1 VVPGE
6 GAWFEQS
13 RFLTNN
19 RSLTKTGSGQ
29 TPGRTDTN
37 GVDCS
42 AKVVAVRSLAAAAA
56 AADAVNNGGGSPAK
70 GPKQRSPKKKRK
82 TTRGARSDASG
93 VAAACAAADADVDAD
108 AVAETAATGREVLL
122 IHYMGADFCPS
133 RKRAFFEF
141 SLCLSRACLGEFIVS
156 IRKWRKKTVFT
167 VVPSWPGRLPV
178 RKTHGSLFECSP

>member
-1 VVPGE
+1 MVPGE
-6 GAWFEQS
+6 GAWFERS

-29 TPGRTDTN
+29 TRGRTDTN

-93 VAAACAAADADVDAD
+93 VAAACAAADDVDAD

-122 IHYMGADFCPS
+122 IHYMGADFCRLFLSFPYVCPEPVLV
-133 RKRAFFEF
+133 KR
-141 SLCLSRACLGEFIVS
+141 
-156 IRKWRKKTVFT
+156 
-167 VVPSWPGRLPV
+167 
-178 RKTHGSLFECSP
+178 